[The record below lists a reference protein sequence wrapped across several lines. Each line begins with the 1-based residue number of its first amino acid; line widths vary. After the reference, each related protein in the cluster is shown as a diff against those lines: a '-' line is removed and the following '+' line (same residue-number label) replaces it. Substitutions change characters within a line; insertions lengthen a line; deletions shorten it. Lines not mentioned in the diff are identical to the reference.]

1 MLALA
6 LLVSVSQPVGAA
18 PATTA
23 GAGDTVEITQSI
35 VDTGAPTA
43 RFQFSV
49 LDQLT
54 TAVAKTIANIGGT
67 AQPGG
72 TTTGTVQAGQLVT
85 FQINL
90 SGLQAPVGSSVSI
103 ADFFNTNL
111 LFQSGDNCTNGTVP
125 TGATIPAGQGGASC
139 TATIAAGGTAQLA
152 ITFLVSNTTAANSV
166 LNNQACA
173 QSAAGVGNFTA
184 CGNASVTT
192 GNVTFNNQQAQTQA
206 QGTPGFT
213 QGQAGI
219 PCANNIGQVCNE
231 VGAVTGSCTVTGS
244 MTCTV
249 TTTVPA
255 GVGAGATPIKVA
267 VTTNGF
273 EFIPCSTVAIGT
285 TTVTCTGALVGN
297 LIQGSTEAICFPG
310 VVACN
315 LGTVTGPGLIANNNF
330 PLILPN
336 LPLLPPP
343 PLEFIPPPPPPL
355 LPPPPPAPM
364 GGMMQPSRAAFPEVP
379 VIPEAD
385 SLFLLV
391 GGLVAL
397 GGLVG
402 YRKLRRNDDD

>member
-6 LLVSVSQPVGAA
+6 LLVSVSQPAGAV
-18 PATTA
+18 PTTTA

-35 VDTGAPTA
+35 VDAGAPTA

-67 AQPGG
+67 VQPGG
-72 TTTGTVQAGQLVT
+72 TTTATVQAGQLVT

-90 SGLQAPVGSSVSI
+90 TGLQAAVGSTVQI
-103 ADFFNTNL
+103 ADFFNSNL
-111 LFQSGDNCTNGTVP
+111 LFQSGDACTTTVP
-125 TGATIPAGQGGASC
+125 AGATVPAGQNGVGCA
-139 TATIAAGGTAQLA
+139 ATVQTGGTAQLG
-152 ITFLVSNTTAANSV
+152 ITFLVSSTTPANTV

-173 QSAAGVGNFTA
+173 QAAAGVGNFTA

-213 QGQAGI
+213 QGQAGV
-219 PCANNIGQVCNE
+219 PCATLIGQVCNNA
-231 VGAVTGSCTVTGS
+231 GAVTGTCNVTGS
-244 MTCTV
+244 MTCTK

-255 GVGAGATPIKVA
+255 GVGAGATPIDVA

-273 EFIPCSTVAIGT
+273 EFIQCSPVLIGT
-285 TTVTCTGALVGN
+285 TTVTCTGTLTGN
-297 LIQGSTEAICFPG
+297 LIQGSTNAICFPG

-315 LGTVTGPGLIANNNF
+315 IGTVTGPGGINNNIF
-330 PLILPN
+330 PPIFPN

-364 GGMMQPSRAAFPEVP
+364 GGMMQPRTAGFPEVP

>member
-1 MLALA
+1 
-6 LLVSVSQPVGAA
+6 
-18 PATTA
+18 
-23 GAGDTVEITQSI
+23 
-35 VDTGAPTA
+35 
-43 RFQFSV
+43 
-49 LDQLT
+49 
-54 TAVAKTIANIGGT
+54 
-67 AQPGG
+67 
-72 TTTGTVQAGQLVT
+72 LVT
-85 FQINL
+85 FQVNL
-90 SGLQAPVGSSVSI
+90 TGLQQAVGGTVTI
-103 ADFFNTNL
+103 ADFFNNNL
-111 LFQSGDNCTNGTVP
+111 VFNSGDNCINGTVP
-125 TGATIPAGQGGASC
+125 AGATIPAGQGGATC
-139 TATIAAGGTAQLA
+139 TATVQAGGTATFA
-152 ITFLVSNTTAANSV
+152 ITFLVNNNTPANTV

-213 QGQAGI
+213 QGQAGV
-219 PCANNIGQVCNE
+219 PCATLIGQVCNN
-231 VGAVTGSCTVTGS
+231 VGAVTGTCNVTGS
-244 MTCTV
+244 MTCTK

-255 GVGAGATPIKVA
+255 GVGAGAIPIDVA

-273 EFIPCSTVAIGT
+273 EFIPCSPVLIGT
-285 TTVTCTGALVGN
+285 TTVTCTGTLVGN
-297 LIQGSTEAICFPG
+297 LIQGSTNAICFPG

-315 LGTVTGPGLIANNNF
+315 LGTVTGPGGINNNF

-364 GGMMQPSRAAFPEVP
+364 GGMMAPRTAAFPEVP